1 MSIHHHLK
9 ILWIVC
15 LFPLAVAV
23 LNANASEWTLKI
35 SVEAAHIRLEPDMEG
50 PVGATVAKGT
60 ILESYEREGE
70 WFRVVYG
77 PDEHGF
83 SVIGYIHSGDVEI
96 IREKI
101 TEEQDFWPEEPESF
115 EGMGLTVKISGG
127 FNYFDAGDVGK
138 GAKGYYDIRAGHFSS
153 AGYSLDERKR
163 SFNNGFDLS
172 GDVIFYLK
180 PKIGIGLGSGYIY
193 STRTSFFIV
202 SGKDIYLETF
212 GSTSEIRAFP
222 IRLSLYLSFPVHR
235 LFTVSVS
242 GGPTLY
248 LTRFSYYL
256 GPDWIDLNSVTQKA
270 TSNGLGFHGGI
281 GLEVRLNRRAAFVV
295 EGQGRYAKIS
305 NFKGK
310 ETKYLFVPTGP
321 SGIMGEERIW
331 DEEGTLYYL
340 EQGQQSYL
348 AFFKEDPS
356 GFTTAKKASFDLSG
370 FSLRAGLIYRF

>member
-1 MSIHHHLK
+1 L
-9 ILWIVC
+9 
-15 LFPLAVAV
+15 LAVSV
-23 LNANASEWTLKI
+23 LNANASEWTIRI
-35 SVEAAHIRLEPDMEG
+35 SVEKAHIRLKPDIAS
-50 PVGATVAKGT
+50 PVGATVLKGT
-60 ILESYEREGE
+60 ILESYEKEGE
-70 WFRVVYG
+70 WFRVIYG

-83 SVIGYIHSGDVEI
+83 SVVGYIHSGDVEI

-115 EGMGLTVKISGG
+115 EGMGLTLKLSGG
-127 FNYFDAGDVGK
+127 FNYFNAGDVGD
-138 GAKGYYDIRAGHFSS
+138 GTRGYYDMRAGHFSS
-153 AGYSLDERKR
+153 SGYTLEEWKR
-163 SFNNGFDLS
+163 PFNNGFDLS

-193 STRTSFFIV
+193 STRTSYFIV
-202 SGKDIYLETF
+202 SGKDIYLEKF
-212 GSTSEIRAFP
+212 GSSSEIRAFP
-222 IRLSLYLSFPVHR
+222 IRLSVYLSFPVHR

-242 GGPTLY
+242 GGPALY
-248 LTRFSYYL
+248 LAEFTYYL

-270 TSNGLGFHGGI
+270 TSNGFGFHAGV
-281 GLEVRLNRRAAFVV
+281 GLEVRLNRRAAFVI

-310 ETKYLFVPTGP
+310 ETKYLYVPAEPG
-321 SGIMGEERIW
+321 SFAGEERIW

-340 EQGQQSYL
+340 EQGKQSYL